1 MNTTPSGF
9 LLKKR
14 ERPATFQGMPKRA
27 HLLKRVLFLLP
38 LFLSFSIGFA
48 QENVPLD
55 NSPSYQPLIDRL
67 VAEGIAPEFLSPL
80 FSDPRT
86 EPITNFMRI
95 SVVSKEVPE
104 IYAQF
109 LDVESTKLAKVF
121 LRQNLK
127 TLRQM
132 ERRFQVDKEVVVAI
146 LLIESRFGENIGRH
160 RVIPTLASIALTAS
174 SENIRDNYLRL
185 RETDPEIPFEHVENL
200 ARKKASWAYKELK
213 CFLQIVSR
221 ETMDPLEFR
230 GSYAGALGMAQFLP
244 SSYLS
249 FALSNR
255 SLENWLLSKEE
266 AIFSIGNYLKT
277 QGWKRNLREER
288 KRRLLWT
295 YNHSEPYIDTV
306 LEIAKRIGR

>member
-1 MNTTPSGF
+1 M
-9 LLKKR
+9 
-14 ERPATFQGMPKRA
+14 M
-27 HLLKRVLFLLP
+27 
-38 LFLSFSIGFA
+38 
-48 QENVPLD
+48 
-55 NSPSYQPLIDRL
+55 
-67 VAEGIAPEFLSPL
+67 
-80 FSDPRT
+80 
-86 EPITNFMRI
+86 I

-109 LDVESTKLAKVF
+109 LAVDSVQLARRF
-121 LRQNLK
+121 LSENLEILK
-127 TLRQM
+127 QM
-132 ERRFQVDKEVVVAI
+132 ERRYHVDKEVVVAI

-160 RVIPTLASIALTAS
+160 RVIPTLASIALMDS
-174 SENIRDNYLRL
+174 PDNVRSNYLRL
-185 RETDPEIPFEHVENL
+185 REMDPEIPFEQVESR

-221 ETMDPLEFR
+221 ETMDPLEIR

-249 FALSNR
+249 YALSNR

-266 AIFSIGNYLKT
+266 AIFSIGNYLKSH
-277 QGWKRNLREER
+277 GWERNLREGK